1 MGTIN
6 FLSKEQAD
14 KLSALG
20 FKYVEREINS
30 EQIVYTF
37 IDTPEIRKIVSSQFA
52 KNDFYI
58 SNIVCLWECLEIGT
72 LLLFCERRKI
82 IEKYGFEKYKYYCKI
97 L

>member
-20 FKYVEREINS
+20 FKYVEQKINS
-30 EQIVYTF
+30 EQIVYSF

-58 SNIVCLWECLEIGT
+58 RNTVCLWECLEIGT
-72 LLLFCERRKI
+72 LLLFCERRNVLVG
-82 IEKYGFEKYKYYCKI
+82 KYGF
-97 L
+97 

>member
-20 FKYVEREINS
+20 FKYVEQKINY
-30 EQIVYTF
+30 EQIVYSF
-37 IDTPEIRKIVSSQFA
+37 IDTPEMRKIVSRQFA

-58 SNIVCLWECLEIGT
+58 SDIVCL
-72 LLLFCERRKI
+72 
-82 IEKYGFEKYKYYCKI
+82 
-97 L
+97 

>member
-20 FKYVEREINS
+20 FKYVEQKINY
-30 EQIVYTF
+30 EQIVYSF
-37 IDTPEIRKIVSSQFA
+37 IDTPEIRKTVSRQFA

-58 SNIVCLWECLEIGT
+58 SDIVCL
-72 LLLFCERRKI
+72 
-82 IEKYGFEKYKYYCKI
+82 
-97 L
+97 

>member
-6 FLSKEQAD
+6 VLSKEQAD

-20 FKYVEREINS
+20 FKYVERKINS

-37 IDTPEIRKIVSSQFA
+37 VDTPEIRKIVSSQFA

-58 SNIVCLWECLEIGT
+58 SNIVCL
-72 LLLFCERRKI
+72 
-82 IEKYGFEKYKYYCKI
+82 
-97 L
+97 

>member
-14 KLSALG
+14 KLSVLG
-20 FKYVEREINS
+20 FKYVEQKINY
-30 EQIVYTF
+30 EQIVYSF

-58 SNIVCLWECLEIGT
+58 SDIICL
-72 LLLFCERRKI
+72 
-82 IEKYGFEKYKYYCKI
+82 
-97 L
+97 

>member
-14 KLSALG
+14 KLSTLG
-20 FKYVEREINS
+20 FKYVEQKINY

-37 IDTPEIRKIVSSQFA
+37 IDTPEIRKIVSRQFA

-58 SNIVCLWECLEIGT
+58 SDIVCL
-72 LLLFCERRKI
+72 
-82 IEKYGFEKYKYYCKI
+82 
-97 L
+97 